1 MTVECG
7 VLLLTNILLVLI
19 ERVVRGLKWPGS
31 SGEVPLWVSLPL
43 SAGALSALT
52 IASWA
57 AFGAATGQYSV
68 PVLLA
73 VFILAGVPTVALYVD
88 MVMAEVVSNLVDGL
102 FGWRPGQGLM
112 PSDLSRART
121 LAKRNDVAGAV
132 REYQRYYDETPKDP
146 RPLFAA
152 AALLESRGDFVR
164 ARNILRE
171 IMEHFQLND
180 AVWGE
185 AAYRLAGIED
195 GAMRDRPS
203 ANALWREICRRT
215 PNSEVGGQASERLAE
230 QWG

>member
-19 ERVVRGLKWPGS
+19 ERMVRGLKWPGS
-31 SGEVPLWVSLPL
+31 TGEVPLWVSLPL
-43 SAGALSALT
+43 SVGALSALT
-52 IASWA
+52 VASWA
-57 AFGAATGQYSV
+57 ASGAATGPYSV
-68 PVLLA
+68 PILLA
-73 VFILAGVPTVALYVD
+73 VFVLTGVPTVALYVD
-88 MVMAEVVSNLVDGL
+88 MVMAEVISGMVDGL
-102 FGWRPGQGLM
+102 LGWRPGQGLM
-112 PSDLSRART
+112 PSDLSGART
-121 LAKRNDVAGAV
+121 RAGRGDVAGAV
-132 REYQRYYDETPKDP
+132 SEYRRYYAQVPKDP

-164 ARNILRE
+164 ARKILRE
-171 IMEHFQLND
+171 VMEHFQSND

-185 AAYRLAGIED
+185 AAYRLAGIEQ
-195 GAMRDRPS
+195 GAMRDRAS